1 MDLLKTDL
9 PKTLKIN
16 FLTAFSHTQGTYF
29 RWHNIGIGLI
39 ALGHQVTVYCVDYGD
54 NVKER
59 KEVRDGID
67 YFIMPGCRG
76 KQYLGTFN
84 HPITAINRLFVNY
97 KSCDILHVFQSF
109 LTIYLPWQFR
119 LRKLSKVTIFDW
131 DDLWAGGLYSNK
143 QNNLLDKWNYTL
155 VEYFEKKIPSLKL
168 PMTTCS
174 KYLKDLVLRGGNDDC
189 HILHNGFWPYQI
201 TDKKTARKRLRLIDN
216 ELYVGF
222 MGRTTNELKWCFE
235 ALEACIVNNLKVRFA
250 VCGPN
255 PEELLETSPLA
266 LQYTDYLGSLTPL
279 ETRDFAAAL
288 DIGLLPMEDNSF
300 NKSRFPIKLSEYM
313 AAGIPVL
320 CSEVGEMRHYTEKY
334 SWVIGAGTD
343 KEEWIMKF
351 VETIRLISVQNINYK
366 VNMSEIENDLSW
378 TGIAKKVENLYIS
391 NSSYN

>member
-1 MDLLKTDL
+1 MNLSSADL

-54 NVKER
+54 DVKKR
-59 KEVRDGID
+59 KEVRDGIE
-67 YFIMPGCRG
+67 YYIIPGCRG

-109 LTIYLPWQFR
+109 LTIYLPWQFCLKKR
-119 LRKLSKVTIFDW
+119 SKVTIFDW
-131 DDLWAGGLYSNK
+131 DDLWAGGLYSSKKNT
-143 QNNLLDKWNYTL
+143 LLDKWNYTL
-155 VEYFEKKIPSLKL
+155 VEYFEKKIPSLNL

-174 KYLKDLVLRGGNDDC
+174 QYLKDLVHKSGNNDC
-189 HILHNGFWPYQI
+189 HILHNGFWPYII
-201 TDKKTARKRLRLIDN
+201 TEKKEARQKLKLHHDAY
-216 ELYVGF
+216 YVGF
-222 MGRTTNELKWCFE
+222 MGRTTKELSWCFE
-235 ALEACIVNNLKVRFA
+235 ALEACHSNNLNVRFA

-255 PEELLETSPLA
+255 PQELKEISPLA

-279 ETRDFAAAL
+279 ETRDFAASL
-288 DIGLLPMEDNSF
+288 DLGLLPMEDNSF
-300 NKSRFPIKLSEYM
+300 NNSRFPIKLSEYM

-320 CSEVGEMRHYTEKY
+320 CSEVGEMKHYTEKY

-343 KEEWIMKF
+343 KEAWIKKF
-351 VETIRLISVQNINYK
+351 VETVRLVATQNCNYK
-366 VNMSEIENDLSW
+366 VNMNEIENDLSW
-378 TGIAKKVENLYIS
+378 TGISKKVEKLYLA
-391 NSSYN
+391 NSKL